1 MPQTSKIDH
10 HSRALSSLQ
19 TYLTKN
25 VQHPVKARACGKAII
40 VGEHAVVYGAEAIA
54 MPLMN
59 LQLDLE
65 LINKRSIITPSK
77 RPQKVSEQLRQVIA
91 QAYELLELDIPNY
104 EIHCQSQIQIGAGL
118 GSSAALCIALLRA
131 ICKSEHI
138 DLPLTQLLSIATTL
152 EAHFHGKSS
161 GLDIAVVGLEK
172 IIAFKREKTPEIL
185 ELHPSSYEKLRFA
198 LIDSGVRA
206 STSAMI
212 QTAAPFFNGAQGS
225 SHIDM
230 FNQLSFEVRSA
241 LELYNFTQLASGLNE
256 SAKLLDA
263 AGVVTKQLRE
273 IMHELNKLNVPACK
287 PTGAG
292 GGGFILALLDP
303 NYPNMLNQIRK
314 IFMGNVVIEVGLVQ

>member
-1 MPQTSKIDH
+1 MTK
-10 HSRALSSLQ
+10 SRQ
-19 TYLTKN
+19 
-25 VQHPVKARACGKAII
+25 QPVKARACGKAII

-54 MPLMN
+54 MPLMS

-65 LINKRSIITPSK
+65 LLNKQSMIAASK

-91 QAYELLELDIPNY
+91 HAYEMLELDIPKY
-104 EIHCQSQIQIGAGL
+104 DIHCQSQIQIGAGL

-138 DLPLTQLLSIATTL
+138 DLSLAQLLTIATTL

-172 IIAFKREKTPEIL
+172 IIAFERDKAPQIL
-185 ELHPSSYEKLRFA
+185 ELHPHSYEKIRFA

-206 STSAMI
+206 STSSMI
-212 QTAAPFFNGAQGS
+212 QTAAPFFKGAKGS
-225 SHIDM
+225 THIDM
-230 FNQLSFEVRSA
+230 FNHLALEVRGA
-241 LELYNFTQLASGLNE
+241 LELYNFKQLASALNE
-256 SAKLLDA
+256 SAQLLDA
-263 AGVVTKQLRE
+263 AGVVTNRLSE
-273 IMHELNKLNVPACK
+273 IMLELNKLNIPASK

-303 NYPNMLNQIRK
+303 NNPKMLDKIRNK
-314 IFMGNVVIEVGLVQ
+314 FQGNTVIEVGLRR

>member
-1 MPQTSKIDH
+1 M
-10 HSRALSSLQ
+10 
-19 TYLTKN
+19 
-25 VQHPVKARACGKAII
+25 GKAII
-40 VGEHAVVYGAEAIA
+40 IGEHAVVYGAEAIA

-59 LQLDLE
+59 LQLNLE
-65 LINKRSIITPSK
+65 LINQSHKASSK

-91 QAYELLELDIPNY
+91 HAYELLELEVPNY

-131 ICKSEHI
+131 ICESEHI
-138 DLPLTQLLSIATTL
+138 DLPLAQLLASATTL

-172 IIAFKREKTPEIL
+172 IIAFKREKAPEIL

-212 QTAAPFFNGAQGS
+212 QTAAPFFKGTHGS

-230 FNQLSFEVRSA
+230 FNQLSIQVRSA
-241 LELYNFTQLASGLNE
+241 LELYNFTQLASALNE
-256 SAKLLDA
+256 SANLLDA
-263 AGVVTKQLRE
+263 AGVVTKQLRD
-273 IMHELNKLNVPACK
+273 MMLALNQLNVPAFK

-303 NYPNMLNQIRK
+303 NNPLMIDQIRK
-314 IFMGNVVIEVGLVQ
+314 VFQGKTVIEVGLKR